1 MATVVKT
8 LKESK
13 RMTKKEL
20 EEFDAL
26 KDEDIDYSDIPP
38 TDEEFWKDAR
48 VIKPAR
54 KKAISLKLDPDLLEW
69 YKAHGK
75 GYQTLMRNVLQAY
88 MNAQEKANV

>member
-1 MATVVKT
+1 MGTVVKT
-8 LKESK
+8 LKDSK

-75 GYQTLMRNVLQAY
+75 GYQTLMRNVLRAY